1 MTTMTSNLATENDKI
16 TYRRIRAAIGY
27 LGIGLPIALIV
38 FSWVPFFKTN
48 TQNSISLFYYTNL
61 REILTGILCA
71 VGLFLIRYK
80 GYKNPDFWKN
90 DGLLTNLAGAMA
102 FGIAFFPTNPDTC
115 CQKIYTLIP
124 YCANFLGYI
133 HYAFAAIFFFILA
146 ILSIVVFTIGQNEN
160 PEIPISIF
168 NENKIYRVCGY
179 SILGCIVLIPILSH
193 FKVMYST
200 LILEAFALFAF
211 GTSWLIK
218 GRALGDTGII
228 GEKIYRERNIK

>member
-1 MTTMTSNLATENDKI
+1 METLITNPLTENDKI

-27 LGIGLPIALIV
+27 LGIGLPISLIV
-38 FSWVPFFKTN
+38 FSWIPFFKTSV
-48 TQNSISLFYYTNL
+48 QNSISHYYYTNL

-80 GYKNPDFWKN
+80 GYKNPVIWKN
-90 DGLLTNLAGAMA
+90 DSLLTNIAGGLA

-124 YCANFLGYI
+124 ICEGFLGVA
-133 HYAFAAIFFFILA
+133 HYAFAATFFIILA
-146 ILSIVVFTIGQNEN
+146 ILSIKVFTIGQMEN
-160 PEIPISIF
+160 IDISISIF
-168 NENKIYRVCGY
+168 NENGIYRICGY
-179 SILGCIVLIPILSH
+179 LILLFIVLIPVFSA
-193 FKVMYST
+193 FKVMHAT

-218 GRALGDTGII
+218 GRALGDKGIL
-228 GEKIYRERNIK
+228 GEKIYRERNV